1 MEEMSVA
8 FSYAS
13 YSLIDENGN
22 GLNREV
28 NVPKSVDY
36 HCLAGNTI
44 IGCLTVI
51 IDREKFRILKCLVYS
66 RKIRRYG

>member
-1 MEEMSVA
+1 MEEMNVS

-13 YSLIDENGN
+13 YSLIDENSN
-22 GLNREV
+22 ELNREV

-36 HCLAGNTI
+36 HSLVGNTI

-51 IDREKFRILKCLVYS
+51 IDREKFHILKCLVYS